1 MIAAPPFL
9 GRRHQ
14 HHILQ
19 MRTQRLKEVIFSS
32 LGVEELSLP
41 KLEGYTYLA
50 QGALDNWLEPQGYP
64 SKPQKSELIP
74 RFWERSVQGLCGCVG
89 CGKGRGLTGQR
100 LWSNRPALLLTVS
113 CPILET
119 DLRRPPLNM
128 CDTTRE

>member
-50 QGALDNWLEPQGYP
+50 QGALDDALSSMGALHALRPRLDRFHQLLLEPPKVGDMGCASSGKWGWKRKYP
-64 SKPQKSELIP
+64 VSTKPSL
-74 RFWERSVQGLCGCVG
+74 FL
-89 CGKGRGLTGQR
+89 
-100 LWSNRPALLLTVS
+100 
-113 CPILET
+113 
-119 DLRRPPLNM
+119 
-128 CDTTRE
+128 